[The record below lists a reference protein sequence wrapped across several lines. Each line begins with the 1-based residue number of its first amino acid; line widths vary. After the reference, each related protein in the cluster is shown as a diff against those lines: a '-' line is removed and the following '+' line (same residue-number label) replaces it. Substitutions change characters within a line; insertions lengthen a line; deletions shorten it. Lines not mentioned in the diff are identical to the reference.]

1 MESKGFVAKTK
12 PVLGVRVKGGRVRG
26 QGVFVLPYLSYNIS
40 YLKKVMDK
48 CLRISYMIN
57 HVTLHPGGNSVE
69 FVRNPCSARPS
80 A

>member
-1 MESKGFVAKTK
+1 MDVLHTIYNTK
-12 PVLGVRVKGGRVRG
+12 SLISLC
-26 QGVFVLPYLSYNIS
+26 QGILHQDVFVLPYLSYNIS

-48 CLRISYMIN
+48 CLRISYIIN

-69 FVRNPCSARPS
+69 FIRNPCSTRSS